1 MDFIPTEDQE
11 ALRGAVRDVLARD
24 FTREHLQAAGDA
36 PETVRL
42 GSFRLWNALA
52 EMGVFTVRLPE
63 SEGGLGGGLVEAAL
77 ILEEL
82 GKSLVPGPL
91 VGTMLAAGRLPDIE
105 PGAPV
110 GVLEADSNPLLVEH
124 FGDLAALVVL
134 DGATVRLVHPA
145 DVDASQVEHPLD
157 PLTPVWSVSALPAG
171 AALEGDAG
179 NAAAWRRDGAVLTAA
194 LQAGIAAATTDLA
207 VAYAKQREQFGK
219 PIGAFQAVKHI
230 CADMFARAEPPRS
243 PWKPR
248 RPRRPARRRRCRP
261 GCAGREAAGGR
272 GRFGQQPG
280 LRPGSRRHGLHLEVV
295 AHFYL
300 KRAWVHAT
308 QFGSEEETSEALAQ
322 SLVRRSAAFPNCHS
336 LPERPGQ
343 GTGQDG

>member
-1 MDFIPTEDQE
+1 VDFIPTEDQE

-230 CADMFARAEPPRS
+230 CADMFARAEL
-243 PWKPR
+243 
-248 RPRRPARRRRCRP
+248 ATV
-261 GCAGREAAGGR
+261 AVEAAAASVD
-272 GRFGQQPG
+272 QPG
-280 LRPGSRRHGLHLEVV
+280 VGDADRAAQVAKLLADEAASANSRACVQVHGGMGFTWEVV

-322 SLVRRSAAFPNCHS
+322 SL
-336 LPERPGQ
+336 
-343 GTGQDG
+343 

>member
-1 MDFIPTEDQE
+1 VDFIPTEDQE

-91 VGTMLAAGRLPDIE
+91 VGTMLAAGRLPDVE

-230 CADMFARAEPPRS
+230 CADMFARAEL
-243 PWKPR
+243 
-248 RPRRPARRRRCRP
+248 ATV
-261 GCAGREAAGGR
+261 AVEAAAASVD
-272 GRFGQQPG
+272 QPG
-280 LRPGSRRHGLHLEVV
+280 VGDADRAAQVAKLLADEAASANSRACVQVHGGMGFTWEVV

-322 SLVRRSAAFPNCHS
+322 SL
-336 LPERPGQ
+336 
-343 GTGQDG
+343 

>member
-1 MDFIPTEDQE
+1 VDFIPTEDQE

-82 GKSLVPGPL
+82 GKALVPGPL

-105 PGAPV
+105 PGVPV
-110 GVLEADSNPLLVEH
+110 GVLEADGSPLLVEH

-230 CADMFARAEPPRS
+230 CADMFARAEL
-243 PWKPR
+243 
-248 RPRRPARRRRCRP
+248 ATV
-261 GCAGREAAGGR
+261 AVEAAAASVD
-272 GRFGQQPG
+272 QPG
-280 LRPGSRRHGLHLEVV
+280 VGDADRAAQVAKLLADEAASANSRACVQVHGGMGFTWEVV

-322 SLVRRSAAFPNCHS
+322 SL
-336 LPERPGQ
+336 
-343 GTGQDG
+343 

>member
-1 MDFIPTEDQE
+1 VDFIPTEDQE

-82 GKSLVPGPL
+82 GKALVPGPL
-91 VGTMLAAGRLPDIE
+91 VGTMLAAGRLPDLE

-110 GVLEADSNPLLVEH
+110 GLVEADSTPLLVEH
-124 FGDLAALVVL
+124 LGDLAALIVLEGDTARVVQPAEVE
-134 DGATVRLVHPA
+134 AT
-145 DVDASQVEHPLD
+145 QIEHPLD

-171 AALEGDAG
+171 AALDGDAG
-179 NAAAWRRDGAVLTAA
+179 EAAAWRRDGAVLTAA

-230 CADMFARAEPPRS
+230 CADMFARAEL
-243 PWKPR
+243 
-248 RPRRPARRRRCRP
+248 ATV
-261 GCAGREAAGGR
+261 AVEAAAASID
-272 GRFGQQPG
+272 QPG
-280 LRPGSRRHGLHLEVV
+280 VGDAERAAQVAKLLADEAASANSRACVQVHGGMGFTWEVV

-322 SLVRRSAAFPNCHS
+322 SL
-336 LPERPGQ
+336 
-343 GTGQDG
+343 

>member
-11 ALRGAVRDVLARD
+11 ALRGAVREVLARD

-42 GSFRLWNALA
+42 GSFRLWNALS

-82 GKSLVPGPL
+82 GKALVPGPL
-91 VGTMLAAGRLPDIE
+91 VGTVLAAGRLPDVAA
-105 PGAPV
+105 GAPV
-110 GVLEADSNPLLVEH
+110 GVVEAGSQPLLVEH

-134 DGATVRLVHPA
+134 DGATARLVRPA
-145 DVDASQVEHPLD
+145 EVDASQVEHPLD
-157 PLTPVWSVSALPAG
+157 PLTPVWSVRSLPAG
-171 AALEGDAG
+171 TPLAGAAGDAS
-179 NAAAWRRDGAVLTAA
+179 AWRRDGAVLTAA
-194 LQAGIAAATTDLA
+194 LQAGIASATTELA

-230 CADMFARAEPPRS
+230 CADMFARAEL
-243 PWKPR
+243 
-248 RPRRPARRRRCRP
+248 ATV
-261 GCAGREAAGGR
+261 AVEAAAAAAD
-272 GRFGQQPG
+272 QPG
-280 LRPGSRRHGLHLEVV
+280 VGDTERAAQVAKLLADEAASANGRACVQVHGGMGFTWEVV

-308 QFGSEEETSEALAQ
+308 QFGSEEETAEALAQ
-322 SLVRRSAAFPNCHS
+322 SL
-336 LPERPGQ
+336 
-343 GTGQDG
+343 